1 MSVSPRPCATKR
13 RFGLRFGPVWPLARC
28 PDSGVLRTPFSKN
41 HSGLAPVWSGL
52 AHLTAGSKRFE
63 CVLSHTFTAERRPH
77 RAPRLLPKGSS
88 GPPEPTAT
96 SREGSPVSC
105 HSCAAAAQGTQR
117 SRHGT
122 VLPAPCTAGAL
133 PGTDLAPARPSA
145 RVSACPR
152 ARPPAR
158 AHSEPPTRVDAAAC
172 VRPPSPP

>member
-13 RFGLRFGPVWPLARC
+13 RFGLRFGPVWPLVRC
-28 PDSGVLRTPFSKN
+28 PDSGVLRTPFSKH

-96 SREGSPVSC
+96 SREGSPVSY
-105 HSCAAAAQGTQR
+105 HSCAAAAPPQ
-117 SRHGT
+117 
-122 VLPAPCTAGAL
+122 AGGREGGDCGCAKRR
-133 PGTDLAPARPSA
+133 GLAWAV
-145 RVSACPR
+145 RVDG
-152 ARPPAR
+152 AR
-158 AHSEPPTRVDAAAC
+158 ACTLTVYELVGSEKCFPG
-172 VRPPSPP
+172 

>member
-13 RFGLRFGPVWPLARC
+13 RFGLRFGPVWPLVLC
-28 PDSGVLRTPFSKN
+28 PGSGVLCTPFSKS

-77 RAPRLLPKGSS
+77 RAPRLPAC
-88 GPPEPTAT
+88 PPARSLARPPACPPRSTGGKE
-96 SREGSPVSC
+96 
-105 HSCAAAAQGTQR
+105 TQR

-133 PGTDLAPARPSA
+133 PRTDLAPARPSA

-152 ARPPAR
+152 ARAPAR

-172 VRPPSPP
+172 VRPPPPLNF